1 MGLTGRST
9 KRCELGRQYGAI
21 VLDVRDPAVD
31 VVAATLESNA
41 RGVDTVFDC
50 VGSQVSWDQSVATVK
65 RGGTIVNLAAWR
77 EKPVV
82 DMSMLVLREVNIIS
96 RFRRSLERDDA
107 DHYLGVI

>member
-9 KRCELGRQYGAI
+9 KRCELGRQYGAV

-31 VVAATLESNA
+31 VINATLESNA
-41 RGVDTVFDC
+41 RGVDVVFDC
-50 VGSQVSWDQSVATVK
+50 VGSQVSWDQSLATVK

-82 DMSMLVLREVNIIS
+82 DMTMLVLREVNIIS
-96 RFRRSLERDDA
+96 RFQRSLGRSDV
-107 DHYLGVI
+107 DHNLDVI